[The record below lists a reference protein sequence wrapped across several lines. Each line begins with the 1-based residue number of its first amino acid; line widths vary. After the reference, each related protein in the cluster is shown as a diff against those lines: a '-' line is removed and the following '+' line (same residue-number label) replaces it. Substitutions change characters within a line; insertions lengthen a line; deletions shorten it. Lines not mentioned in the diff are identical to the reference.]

1 MEAII
6 DVVLPVFAIIAAGWL
21 CGRLGLLGDNASQAL
36 NGFVYF
42 AALPALFFGAMATV
56 PLSQTLNVPFIVDYL
71 GAVIVL
77 ALLTWAIGPRLFPG
91 KGDAL
96 GLQNMT
102 GLFANTGYMGLPLL
116 LTAFGTVGKLPAI
129 IATVLNG
136 AIVMA
141 FYIALVEYFQSDAAH
156 RSKVFADAARGVAK
170 SPLVISAAAGILW
183 SGIGAPVPVFL
194 ARFCEILGAAA
205 PPAAL
210 FAMGLF
216 LVGKSFRGDIKE
228 IGFLTVLKLIVHP
241 LLAWG
246 MLMLVPLDD
255 AWAKSLVVLA
265 ALPTGSLVFVLSS
278 QYGVYTQRSTGVI
291 LASTLASVATLSLLF
306 NLLGVR

>member
-6 DVVLPVFAIIAAGWL
+6 DVVLPVFAIIGAGWL

-56 PLSQTLNVPFIVDYL
+56 PLSETFNLPFIFDYL
-71 GAVIVL
+71 GAIVVLGLLAWVI
-77 ALLTWAIGPRLFPG
+77 GRRLFPG
-91 KGDAL
+91 TGDVL
-96 GLQNMT
+96 GLQNMSA
-102 GLFANTGYMGLPLL
+102 LFANTGYMGIPLL
-116 LTAFGTVGKLPAI
+116 LTAFGSAAKLPPI
-129 IATVLNG
+129 IATVING

-141 FYIALVEYFQSDAAH
+141 FYIALVEYHQSDEQH
-156 RSKVFADAARGVAK
+156 RSKVFADAARGVVK
-170 SPLVISAAAGILW
+170 SPLVISAVLGILW
-183 SGIGAPVPVFL
+183 SAVGAPVPVFL
-194 ARFCEILGAAA
+194 KTFCDILGAAA

-228 IGFLTVLKLIVHP
+228 IGLLTALKLVVHP
-241 LLAWG
+241 LLTWG
-246 MLMLVPLDD
+246 MLLLVPLD
-255 AWAKSLVVLA
+255 ATWEKSLLVLA

-278 QYGVYTQRSTGVI
+278 QYGVYTRRSTGVI

-306 NLLGVR
+306 NLLGLR